1 MGGNSAEHNHLFLIS
16 KMKQPN
22 HRKIDPQLVTGTTC
36 YLHTPFTYLPTL
48 GHLIFLRVWRFC
60 FKPWW
65 FTRSLRT
72 SFLRDL
78 WLSESPLERGL
89 VRKVQGF
96 LTSGGLLGWCPW
108 LVEKKISINCNGW
121 SEFEEQIWGDEE
133 KVTTLVLF
141 FMFFSGYW
149 YSEIHLWWFVNN
161 YWELRAETQISFQAS
176 GKSKDDVQLHGK
188 GESMVDFDRLEY
200 HHKQS
205 RMNPYK
211 YTPEN

>member
-1 MGGNSAEHNHLFLIS
+1 MLSCFKKRFLVQILLDILRPVAIRFLSQMMHGNCLFDELVNLKSVFWWVGTSAEHDHLFLIS
-16 KMKQPN
+16 KTKQPN

-36 YLHTPFTYLPTL
+36 TTPFTYLSTL
-48 GHLIFLRVWRFC
+48 GHLKNVRFGVFR

-108 LVEKKISINCNGW
+108 WLKK
-121 SEFEEQIWGDEE
+121 
-133 KVTTLVLF
+133 
-141 FMFFSGYW
+141 
-149 YSEIHLWWFVNN
+149 
-161 YWELRAETQISFQAS
+161 RFQ
-176 GKSKDDVQLHGK
+176 
-188 GESMVDFDRLEY
+188 
-200 HHKQS
+200 
-205 RMNPYK
+205 
-211 YTPEN
+211 